1 MSSQVLLDPVQ
12 LSVLSIPRDK
22 VWLFN
27 SPILQLLHGEAKNV
41 PDYSSDLEI
50 DYSSLETEDEYLSSE
65 DADSIEDHGPMVLSH
80 HSSGS
85 GLKITS
91 LSQIISETKV
101 DNSSK
106 NDVSSASSD
115 SFADLTSLSK
125 NPSRHDDFE
134 DEQGDNFFHI
144 AFTPTECTV
153 ICSTRKFS
161 SIFNDAL
168 DICKKLDYID
178 VMLLPETYLN
188 LQVDSEGDF
197 NNSTKIL
204 EITRPLSENNISLFF
219 LSSHYS
225 NIVLIPHDFKAEVT
239 KILTKHKFQ
248 FTDLSEDPQVDHLV
262 DIDSETVLSESFSAH
277 DLETD
282 TLKLFKSAG
291 IHPII
296 NKKVKLLLSSARR
309 GETKASILKAAQC
322 IASNDVP
329 DYFAI
334 TRISNTSISLI
345 LPGSTRKRATMG
357 FDYKSIIGSSQETI
371 IPITID
377 LTKLP
382 LDSTG
387 IVAGMASRLL
397 TSMKSVPDIMN
408 STFEMNYLSMARSAI
423 ILIPKE
429 NLKVVS
435 TMLEHMELATDPEE
449 SITKTLSRFEM

>member
-27 SPILQLLHGEAKNV
+27 SPILLLLHGEAKNV
-41 PDYSSDLEI
+41 PDYNSDLEAEFSYL
-50 DYSSLETEDEYLSSE
+50 DTEDESLSS
-65 DADSIEDHGPMVLSH
+65 DDGHSIEDHDRMALSQF
-80 HSSGS
+80 SSGS
-85 GLKITS
+85 GLRSS
-91 LSQIISETKV
+91 LTQIISESKV

-106 NDVSSASSD
+106 NDISSVSSGSSP
-115 SFADLTSLSK
+115 DLASLSK
-125 NPSRHDDFE
+125 RHSHRDDLN
-134 DEQGDNFFHI
+134 DEQGDHFFHI

-161 SIFNDAL
+161 SIFKDAL
-168 DICKKLDYID
+168 DVCLQLKFTD
-178 VMLLPETYLN
+178 VILLPETYLN

-225 NIVLIPHDFKAEVT
+225 NIVLIPHHCKAEVT
-239 KILTKHKFQ
+239 SILTKHKFL
-248 FTDLSEDPQVDHLV
+248 FTDLSEDSQIEFLD
-262 DIDSETVLSESFSAH
+262 DTDSETLNVERFSAH
-277 DLETD
+277 DLETN
-282 TLKLFKSAG
+282 TLQLFSSAG
-291 IHPII
+291 IHPVII
-296 NKKVKLLLSSARR
+296 KKAKLLLTSARR
-309 GETKASILKAAQC
+309 GETKLSILKAAQC
-322 IASNDVP
+322 IASGDIP

-345 LPGSTRKRATMG
+345 LPGSSRKRATLG
-357 FDYKSIIGSSQETI
+357 FDYKCIIGSSQETI

-377 LTKLP
+377 LSNLP

-397 TSMKSVPDIMN
+397 TSMKSVPNIMN

-423 ILIPKE
+423 ILIPRE

-435 TMLEHMELATDPEE
+435 TMLDHMEHVPDSGERTAE
-449 SITKTLSRFEM
+449 TLSNLEI